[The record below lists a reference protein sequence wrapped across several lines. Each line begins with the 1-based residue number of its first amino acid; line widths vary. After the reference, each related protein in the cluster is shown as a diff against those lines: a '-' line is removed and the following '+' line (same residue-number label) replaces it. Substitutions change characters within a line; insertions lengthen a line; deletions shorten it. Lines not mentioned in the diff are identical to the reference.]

1 MHCTRILEHAHEC
14 RIACRAV
21 KRMLAL
27 SPSEAINRVSIDE
40 FGNQRQHLR
49 NCLLMP
55 YTKSVASSVL
65 AALELVLERAPLT
78 DDSEKEEPE
87 LRILC
92 VGFGG
97 GSVPAFFTEML
108 PDCRVDVVELEPA
121 VLDAAESMGFVP
133 HPRINVY
140 LDDGAKFVHQAVHST
155 DGPLAGIRI
164 TRIDRTAIV
173 GFLSN

>member
-1 MHCTRILEHAHEC
+1 
-14 RIACRAV
+14 
-21 KRMLAL
+21 MLAL

-40 FGNQRQHLR
+40 FGNQRQHNR